1 MDHLA
6 EMRALNA
13 ARRNGPKCGMEL
25 IGAPEDIRTA
35 VAEAQKDPTIGSK
48 AIAQFLQKRGI
59 NVPAYSVARHRRGDC
74 ACNRG

>member
-1 MDHLA
+1 MRTSLTEPTNLA
-6 EMRALNA
+6 AL
-13 ARRNGPKCGMEL
+13 PPVSFEKPPPM
-25 IGAPEDIRTA
+25 RTA
-35 VAEAQKDPTIGSK
+35 VAEAVKDPTIGSK

>member
-6 EMRALNA
+6 EMRALSA
-13 ARRNGPKCGMEL
+13 IKKGPRCGMEL
-25 IGAPEDIRTA
+25 IGVAVDIRTA
-35 VAEAQKDPTIGSK
+35 VAEAEKDPTIGSK

-59 NVPAYSVARHRRGDC
+59 NVPQYSVARHRRGDC